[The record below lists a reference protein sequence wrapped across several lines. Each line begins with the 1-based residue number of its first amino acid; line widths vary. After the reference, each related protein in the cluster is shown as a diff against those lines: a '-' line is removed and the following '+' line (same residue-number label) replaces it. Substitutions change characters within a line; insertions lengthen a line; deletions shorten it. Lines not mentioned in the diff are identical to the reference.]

1 MPVGIISYKLYRAEG
16 ISSARLPSFS
26 LIYSYLQSGLERRQL
41 GCAGPLSVRPHIL
54 NGFPDMA
61 ERRRAAVLAR
71 GNKDTQDGNRD
82 PVVAE
87 WDDTDEPNGREIRT
101 REGET
106 EGEGV

>member
-1 MPVGIISYKLYRAEG
+1 MPAGIISYKLYRAEG

-61 ERRRAAVLAR
+61 ERRRAEVLAR

-87 WDDTDEPNGREIRT
+87 WDDTDEPNGKEIRT

-106 EGEGV
+106 EREGV